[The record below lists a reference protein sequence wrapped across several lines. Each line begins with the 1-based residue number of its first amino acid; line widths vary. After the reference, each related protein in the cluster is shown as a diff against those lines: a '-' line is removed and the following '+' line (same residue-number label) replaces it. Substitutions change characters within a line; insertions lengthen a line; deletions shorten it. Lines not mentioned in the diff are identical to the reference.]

1 MAVSVD
7 KSADSAAVISKNVE
21 DKRPLVIGCCSAS
34 KAVDATLLVAE
45 LPIGHIEDIAERWLA
60 SLSGTEPGIAAA
72 DLYTGRCFK
81 YTKAAAACLK
91 ADLGIL
97 SAGLGYVDGARAIPS
112 YNLAAAPGPASIAR
126 HVHDFDPRRWWD
138 RIAVGRYSSNPI
150 AAIEHR
156 PLILLALTK
165 NYARMAGRLLDA
177 LAARPDG
184 VRIFGAG
191 AASYVPG
198 ALVRCVMPYDQ
209 RMLPRGTRGD
219 FAGRALLA
227 HARLLRERSLHLC
240 LQQEREAVVVAMARG
255 KTPDTAARTK
265 LSDAAIAREI
275 KPWLQVEPRIS
286 RTHLVRRLR
295 DQCGIACSD
304 ARAARIAKALIA

>member
-1 MAVSVD
+1 MAVLFD
-7 KSADSAAVISKNVE
+7 RSADSSAVFSRNAE
-21 DKRPLVIGCCSAS
+21 ENRPLVIGCCSAR
-34 KAVDATLLVAE
+34 KAVEASLLVAE
-45 LPIGHIEDIAERWLA
+45 LPLGHIDEIAERWLA
-60 SLSGTEPGIAAA
+60 SLLGTEPSIAAA
-72 DLYTGRCFK
+72 DLYAGRSFK
-81 YTKAAAACLK
+81 YTREAAACLK

-112 YNLAAAPGPASIAR
+112 YNLAAGPGPASIAR

-138 RIAVGRYSSNPI
+138 RIASGRYSSDPL

-165 NYARMAGRLLDA
+165 DYARMAGRLLDA

-184 VRIFGAG
+184 VRVFGAG

-209 RMLPRGTRGD
+209 RMSPRGTRGD

-227 HARLLRERSLHLC
+227 HARLLTERPSPPC
-240 LQQEREAVVVAMARG
+240 LEQEREAVVIAMARG
-255 KTPDTAARTK
+255 KAPDTTARTK
-265 LSDAAIAREI
+265 MSDAAIAREI
-275 KPWLQVEPRIS
+275 KSWLQVEPSIS
-286 RTHLVRRLR
+286 RTRLVRHLR

-304 ARAARIAKALIA
+304 SRAARIAEALIA

>member
-1 MAVSVD
+1 M
-7 KSADSAAVISKNVE
+7 
-21 DKRPLVIGCCSAS
+21 
-34 KAVDATLLVAE
+34 
-45 LPIGHIEDIAERWLA
+45 PIGHIDEIAERWLI

-72 DLYTGRCFK
+72 DLYTGRSFK
-81 YTKAAAACLK
+81 YAKEAAACLS

-112 YNLAAAPGPASIAR
+112 YNLAVGPGPASIAQ

-138 RIAVGRYSSNPI
+138 RIASGRYSSDPL

-156 PLILLALTK
+156 PIILLALTK
-165 NYARMAGRLLDA
+165 DYARMAGRLLDS

-184 VRIFGAG
+184 VRVFGAG

-209 RMLPRGTRGD
+209 RMSPRGTRGD

-227 HARLLRERSLHLC
+227 HARLLTKRPSPLC
-240 LQQEREAVVVAMARG
+240 LEQEREEVVIAMARG
-255 KTPDTAARTK
+255 KAPDIAARTK
-265 LSDAAIAREI
+265 TSDAAIAREI

-286 RTHLVRRLR
+286 RTRLVRRLR

-304 ARAARIAKALIA
+304 ARAARIAEALIA